1 MGVHLV
7 LEESNFTGYIPDDTE
22 YLATVA
28 DISLRERTFRDNE
41 TAKRL
46 TFKFKLISDDA
57 HNGEELYGETSTNFT
72 DHPNCRLYRWA
83 ETLLGM
89 RLPPHYQLDTDD
101 LLDKRCR
108 VIVQYGTYEKQGQTQ
123 EFNRVKDIKP
133 TRQAAESMAAASA
146 STDFDDF

>member
-1 MGVHLV
+1 MGITLV
-7 LEESNFTGYIPDDTE
+7 LEESNFSGYLKDDTE
-22 YLATVA
+22 VLAQVV
-28 DISLRERTFRDNE
+28 DITMRERTFRDNE

-46 TFKFKLISDDA
+46 SFKFKLITDDD
-57 HNGEELYGETSTNFT
+57 HNNDELYGETSVNFT

-108 VIVQYGTYEKQGQTQ
+108 AIIQYGTYEKNGQTV
-123 EFNRVKDIKP
+123 EFNKVKDIKP
-133 TRQAAESMAAASA
+133 TRQAAEAMAATARTA
-146 STDFDDF
+146 DFDEF